1 MAEMKRG
8 EAAMHQ
14 YDVLVDADALVGA
27 FFEKDAH
34 YQRSTEGF
42 KKLTEQ
48 RDMMVVTDY
57 TIAETVTVLSKH
69 TNQENARRFL
79 AFIEMGDLP
88 VIHMNE
94 DLVSASF
101 DIFKAQPGRRI
112 SLFDCA
118 NVAVMQRF
126 NIPRIFAY
134 DQFYFK
140 KIGLTPAI

>member
-1 MAEMKRG
+1 MNK
-8 EAAMHQ
+8 

-42 KKLTEQ
+42 KRLTDQ
-48 RDMMVVTDY
+48 RAVMTVTDY

-79 AFIEMGDLP
+79 AFIETGDLP

-94 DLVSASF
+94 DLVSASLEF
-101 DIFKAQPGRRI
+101 FKAQQGRKI

-118 NVAVMQRF
+118 NVTVMQRF

-140 KIGLTPAI
+140 KLGLTQAV